1 MFDGMVKRRN
11 VTGGVFD
18 IKPLEMS
25 ELEVYCDVETDGGGW
40 TVSHLISSLSF
51 RETKLSVYER
61 RVLVDRENFNNKML
75 IKRHP
80 CISQFDSPLDYD
92 FYPELTQKVSGNQ

>member
-25 ELEVYCDVETDGGGW
+25 DFEVYCDVKTDGGGW
-40 TVSHLISSLSF
+40 TVSYLISILRFES
-51 RETKLSVYER
+51 TKLNEHER
-61 RVLVDRENFNNKML
+61 RILVEREKVDNK
-75 IKRHP
+75 
-80 CISQFDSPLDYD
+80 ISLH
-92 FYPELTQKVSGNQ
+92 